1 MVEGGLIGGSRFAG
15 NRATERAGGAVFFYG
30 HGNGL
35 VQECE
40 FERNS
45 AVTEAG
51 AVFVYGR
58 AIFYKNEFA
67 QNAVVNGLWK
77 DVYIC
82 TDGDCKGYPDATR
95 AFYDPPYEPF
105 AELYPRPPVL

>member
-1 MVEGGLIGGSRFAG
+1 MVEGGLIGGLRFAG
-15 NRATERAGGAVFFYG
+15 NRATERAGAPSSSTATATVWSRS
-30 HGNGL
+30 
-35 VQECE
+35 E